1 MLYYDDQKVMDFC
14 KEANRAGLQIELHA
28 IGDRAFDQA
37 CRAIKA
43 ALDDCPRED
52 HRHGIIHDC
61 LPTPEGIEVCRDYHI
76 QMPMQSAF
84 IGWKQEPDDYL
95 EHILGHDRLEK
106 LNPIRTFRDHDIV
119 VSFGSD
125 APCTTPDPIAW
136 MDKAVNNG
144 NAGQA
149 VSVQDAL
156 RMCTYNGAWAAFDE
170 QERGSLEAGKIADM
184 AVLSEN
190 PYTVPKDKLSG
201 LRVERLYLG
210 GKPYESCRESILPM
224 MLRGLTSRNKA

>member
-1 MLYYDDQKVMDFC
+1 M
-14 KEANRAGLQIELHA
+14 QIELHA

-43 ALDDCPRED
+43 ALDDYPRED

-61 LPTPEGIEVCRDYHI
+61 LPTPEGIQICRDYHI

-106 LNPIRTFRDHDIV
+106 LNPIRTFRDNGIV
-119 VSFGSD
+119 VS
-125 APCTTPDPIAW
+125 
-136 MDKAVNNG
+136 
-144 NAGQA
+144 
-149 VSVQDAL
+149 
-156 RMCTYNGAWAAFDE
+156 YNGAWAAFDE

-210 GKPYESCRESILPM
+210 GKPYKSCRESILPM